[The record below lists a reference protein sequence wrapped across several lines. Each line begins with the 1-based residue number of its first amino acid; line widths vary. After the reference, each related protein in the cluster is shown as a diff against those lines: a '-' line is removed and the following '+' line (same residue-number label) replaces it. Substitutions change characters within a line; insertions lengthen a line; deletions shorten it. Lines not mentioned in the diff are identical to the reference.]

1 MRRRCCASIAPASA
15 PMPCSTRTRRK
26 LSSAGWAR
34 SSPGPGRRTVANRTE
49 PSGAARGRYTL
60 AARNHQLDEMNK
72 TELVQALAAA
82 TETSQAAASRALDA
96 LVRITSEELSK
107 GGEVAIPGF
116 GTFK

>member
-1 MRRRCCASIAPASA
+1 
-15 PMPCSTRTRRK
+15 
-26 LSSAGWAR
+26 
-34 SSPGPGRRTVANRTE
+34 
-49 PSGAARGRYTL
+49 
-60 AARNHQLDEMNK
+60 MNK

-116 GTFK
+116 GTFKQAERAERAGRNPQTGEAITIAASKSVKFSPAAALKAMVNTSKA